1 MAFLRGR
8 DSISAVSKSPELS
21 CLRRCCAREAEV
33 AMNNESWRLTLERS
47 ATAHERPEF
56 SSNGRA
62 ATFSRQSFRHP
73 PVRVVQKLVTQI
85 HRQLQRSRGW
95 WNLAEPAAA
104 VAFPEERRKQGG
116 PKEPGNSAAFGCLS
130 GPAPLKR
137 IQCCPAGV
145 RPRRVFSKRGE
156 GTLLS
161 ERTTLTRIAVIGDTI
176 LCEGRRRLAKKV
188 HAPTSFRIET
198 NTRSYSFLCDAA

>member
-1 MAFLRGR
+1 MDLIAGQGIRPSLAIRRLPPPALIPSRTENSCSDILPQKAR
-8 DSISAVSKSPELS
+8 DGQENA
-21 CLRRCCAREAEV
+21 
-33 AMNNESWRLTLERS
+33 
-47 ATAHERPEF
+47 
-56 SSNGRA
+56 
-62 ATFSRQSFRHP
+62 
-73 PVRVVQKLVTQI
+73 QI